1 MSYSIKPFMA
11 TGIGSM
17 PFTDPAY
24 ACNLV
29 LSKFPDAPFWPQLPK
44 LGFAEDM
51 VAQYSEGIAGI
62 TLDFDERIISG
73 ALSSESLEEMTH
85 FYESYMA
92 VSEDAAG
99 DVSVGRMTEDASKGL
114 FEFLRQVEARG
125 TRYQFIKVQ
134 TTGPCTFALG
144 VKGADGSPV
153 YYAEDYR
160 DLIVKA
166 LAMKCRWQI
175 RTFSPFAE
183 KIICFIDEPVLSAF
197 GSSAYLG
204 VKREDVVAL
213 LAETGE
219 TVHLEGGLAAVHC
232 CGNTE
237 WTILIDAGVDIIN
250 FDAYEYGETIALYHS
265 EVSAFLSSGGI
276 LAWGAV
282 PTSDVVMKT
291 SVSALEL
298 HLEDMMDH
306 LASKGI
312 SKELIVKQAIITPA
326 CGTGSIP
333 EAHAERVFE
342 FTRQLSQ
349 SMMAKYALGGGGSE

>member
-1 MSYSIKPFMA
+1 MNDVIKPFIA

-17 PFTDPAY
+17 PFTDAGY
-24 ACNLV
+24 ACDLV

-62 TLDFDERIISG
+62 TLDFEDRIIRG
-73 ALSSESLEEMTH
+73 ELNAESLDSMTQ
-85 FYESYMA
+85 FYESYIM
-92 VSEDAAG
+92 VSEDASG
-99 DVSVGRMTEDASKGL
+99 DVSCGTMTEEASKGL
-114 FEFLRQVEARG
+114 FEFKRKLEASG
-125 TRYQFIKVQ
+125 KKFPYIKVH

-144 VKGADGSPV
+144 VKGSDGAPV
-153 YYAEDYR
+153 YYQEDYR

-175 RTFSPFAE
+175 RDFSPFAE

-204 VKREDVVAL
+204 VNREDVVAL
-213 LAETGE
+213 LAETVE
-219 TVHLEGGLAAVHC
+219 AVHMEGGLAAVHC

-250 FDAYEYGETIALYHS
+250 FDAYEYGETIALYRS
-265 EVSAFLSSGGI
+265 EVSDFLSSGGV

-282 PTSDVVMKT
+282 PTSDVVMQA
-291 SVSALEL
+291 SVASLEA

-312 SKELIVKQAIITPA
+312 SKDLITRQAIITPA

-333 EAHAERVFE
+333 VEHAEQVFE
-342 FTRQLSQ
+342 LTHGLSQ
-349 SMMAKYALGGGGSE
+349 RMMEKYAAGGAE